1 MLRNELDKKNF
12 EIYKKIGEKIA
23 LKRKK
28 KRRKV
33 QGISKKLNINVV
45 FLDLIEEGNFLKIPK
60 HVPRLGFVRS
70 YAKYLEV
77 DISKELSEISSS
89 NTIGFKNKNE
99 KFVINKGFEKFASFL
114 LFLILLLTILFF
126 FNIACVRSYYSI
138 IFLQLSRAGHFG
150 TF

>member
-1 MLRNELDKKNF
+1 MMPRNELDKENF

-89 NTIGFKNKNE
+89 NTTGFKNENK

-126 FNIACVRSYYSI
+126 FK
-138 IFLQLSRAGHFG
+138 
-150 TF
+150 

>member
-1 MLRNELDKKNF
+1 MLRNELDQKNF

-23 LKRKK
+23 LQRKK

-33 QGISKKLNINVV
+33 EGISKKLNINVV

-89 NTIGFKNKNE
+89 NTTGFKNENK

-126 FNIACVRSYYSI
+126 FK
-138 IFLQLSRAGHFG
+138 
-150 TF
+150 

>member
-77 DISKELSEISSS
+77 DISRELSEISSS
-89 NTIGFKNKNE
+89 NTIGFKNENK
-99 KFVINKGFEKFASFL
+99 KIILKKGFEKFASFL

-126 FNIACVRSYYSI
+126 FN
-138 IFLQLSRAGHFG
+138 
-150 TF
+150 

>member
-1 MLRNELDKKNF
+1 MMIRNELDKENY

-33 QGISKKLNINVV
+33 QGISKKLNINVD

-89 NTIGFKNKNE
+89 NTTGFKNENK

-126 FNIACVRSYYSI
+126 F
-138 IFLQLSRAGHFG
+138 
-150 TF
+150 

>member
-1 MLRNELDKKNF
+1 MMLRNELDKKNF

-33 QGISKKLNINVV
+33 QGISKKLNINVD

-114 LFLILLLTILFF
+114 LFLILLLTLLFF
-126 FNIACVRSYYSI
+126 FN
-138 IFLQLSRAGHFG
+138 
-150 TF
+150 

>member
-1 MLRNELDKKNF
+1 MMPRNELDKENF
-12 EIYKKIGEKIA
+12 KIYKKIGEKIA

-89 NTIGFKNKNE
+89 NTTVFKNENK

-126 FNIACVRSYYSI
+126 FK
-138 IFLQLSRAGHFG
+138 
-150 TF
+150 

>member
-1 MLRNELDKKNF
+1 MPRNELDKENF

-89 NTIGFKNKNE
+89 NTTGFKNENK

-114 LFLILLLTILFF
+114 LFLILLLTALFF
-126 FNIACVRSYYSI
+126 FN
-138 IFLQLSRAGHFG
+138 
-150 TF
+150 

>member
-23 LKRKK
+23 LQRKK

-33 QGISKKLNINVV
+33 EGISKKLNINVV

-60 HVPRLGFVRS
+60 HIPRLGFVRS

-89 NTIGFKNKNE
+89 NTTGFKNENK

-114 LFLILLLTILFF
+114 LFLILLLTVLFF
-126 FNIACVRSYYSI
+126 FN
-138 IFLQLSRAGHFG
+138 
-150 TF
+150 

>member
-23 LKRKK
+23 LQRKK

-33 QGISKKLNINVV
+33 EGISKKLNINVV

-60 HVPRLGFVRS
+60 HIPRLGFVRS

-77 DISKELSEISSS
+77 DISRELSEISSS
-89 NTIGFKNKNE
+89 NTIGFKNENK
-99 KFVINKGFEKFASFL
+99 KIIIQKGFDKFASFL
-114 LFLILLLTILFF
+114 LFLILLLTVLFF
-126 FNIACVRSYYSI
+126 FN
-138 IFLQLSRAGHFG
+138 
-150 TF
+150 

>member
-23 LKRKK
+23 LQRKK

-33 QGISKKLNINVV
+33 EGISKKLNINVV

-60 HVPRLGFVRS
+60 HIPRLGFVRS

-77 DISKELSEISSS
+77 DISGELSEISSS
-89 NTIGFKNKNE
+89 NTIGFKNENK
-99 KFVINKGFEKFASFL
+99 KIILKKGFEKFASFL
-114 LFLILLLTILFF
+114 LFLILLLTVLFF
-126 FNIACVRSYYSI
+126 FN
-138 IFLQLSRAGHFG
+138 
-150 TF
+150 

>member
-1 MLRNELDKKNF
+1 MMLRNELDKENF

-89 NTIGFKNKNE
+89 NTTVFKNENK

-126 FNIACVRSYYSI
+126 FK
-138 IFLQLSRAGHFG
+138 
-150 TF
+150 

>member
-1 MLRNELDKKNF
+1 MMIRNELDKKNF

-114 LFLILLLTILFF
+114 LFLILLSTILFF
-126 FNIACVRSYYSI
+126 FK
-138 IFLQLSRAGHFG
+138 
-150 TF
+150 

>member
-1 MLRNELDKKNF
+1 MMLRNELDKENF

-33 QGISKKLNINVV
+33 QGISKKLNINVD

-89 NTIGFKNKNE
+89 NTIGFKNENK

-126 FNIACVRSYYSI
+126 FK
-138 IFLQLSRAGHFG
+138 
-150 TF
+150 

>member
-1 MLRNELDKKNF
+1 MLNNELDKTNS
-12 EIYKKIGEKIA
+12 EIFIKIGEKIA
-23 LKRKK
+23 EKRKK

-77 DISKELSEISSS
+77 DISRELSEISSS
-89 NTIGFKNKNE
+89 NSTGFKNE
-99 KFVINKGFEKFASFL
+99 NKKIILNKSFEKLSYIL

-126 FNIACVRSYYSI
+126 FN
-138 IFLQLSRAGHFG
+138 
-150 TF
+150 

>member
-1 MLRNELDKKNF
+1 MPRNELDKENF

-89 NTIGFKNKNE
+89 NTIGFKNENK

-114 LFLILLLTILFF
+114 FFLILLLTILFF
-126 FNIACVRSYYSI
+126 FK
-138 IFLQLSRAGHFG
+138 
-150 TF
+150 

>member
-1 MLRNELDKKNF
+1 MMPRNELDKENF

-33 QGISKKLNINVV
+33 KGISKKLNINVV

-89 NTIGFKNKNE
+89 NTTGFKNENK

-126 FNIACVRSYYSI
+126 FK
-138 IFLQLSRAGHFG
+138 
-150 TF
+150 

>member
-1 MLRNELDKKNF
+1 MLRNELDQKNF

-33 QGISKKLNINVV
+33 QGISKKLNINVD

-60 HVPRLGFVRS
+60 HVPRLGFVKS

-77 DISKELSEISSS
+77 DISGELSEIASS
-89 NTIGFKNKNE
+89 NNIGSKNEGEKIIIYRGFK
-99 KFVINKGFEKFASFL
+99 KFASFL
-114 LFLILLLTILFF
+114 LFLTLLLTVLFF
-126 FNIACVRSYYSI
+126 FN
-138 IFLQLSRAGHFG
+138 
-150 TF
+150 

>member
-1 MLRNELDKKNF
+1 MMPRNELDKENF

-89 NTIGFKNKNE
+89 NTIGFKNENK

-114 LFLILLLTILFF
+114 FFLILLLTILFF
-126 FNIACVRSYYSI
+126 FK
-138 IFLQLSRAGHFG
+138 
-150 TF
+150 

>member
-1 MLRNELDKKNF
+1 MMLRNELDKKNF

-89 NTIGFKNKNE
+89 NTIGFKNENK

-114 LFLILLLTILFF
+114 FFLILLLTILFF
-126 FNIACVRSYYSI
+126 FK
-138 IFLQLSRAGHFG
+138 
-150 TF
+150 

>member
-1 MLRNELDKKNF
+1 MMPRNELDKENF

-45 FLDLIEEGNFLKIPK
+45 FLDLMEEGNFLKIPK

-89 NTIGFKNKNE
+89 NTTGFKNENK
-99 KFVINKGFEKFASFL
+99 KFVINAGFEKFASFL
-114 LFLILLLTILFF
+114 FFLILLLTILFF
-126 FNIACVRSYYSI
+126 FK
-138 IFLQLSRAGHFG
+138 
-150 TF
+150 

>member
-33 QGISKKLNINVV
+33 QGISKKLNINVD

-60 HVPRLGFVRS
+60 HVPRLGFVKS

-77 DISKELSEISSS
+77 DISGELSEIASSD
-89 NTIGFKNKNE
+89 TIGFKNEGE
-99 KFVINKGFEKFASFL
+99 KIILYRGFKKFASFL
-114 LFLILLLTILFF
+114 LFLILLLTVLFF
-126 FNIACVRSYYSI
+126 FN
-138 IFLQLSRAGHFG
+138 
-150 TF
+150 

>member
-77 DISKELSEISSS
+77 DISRELSEISSS
-89 NTIGFKNKNE
+89 NTIGFKNENQKIII
-99 KFVINKGFEKFASFL
+99 KKSFEKFASFL
-114 LFLILLLTILFF
+114 LFLILLLTVLFF
-126 FNIACVRSYYSI
+126 FN
-138 IFLQLSRAGHFG
+138 
-150 TF
+150 

>member
-23 LKRKK
+23 LQRKK

-33 QGISKKLNINVV
+33 EGISKKLNINVV

-60 HVPRLGFVRS
+60 HIPRLGFVRS

-77 DISKELSEISSS
+77 DISRELSEISSS
-89 NTIGFKNKNE
+89 NNTGFKNE
-99 KFVINKGFEKFASFL
+99 NKKIILNKSFEKLSYFL

-126 FNIACVRSYYSI
+126 FN
-138 IFLQLSRAGHFG
+138 
-150 TF
+150 

>member
-1 MLRNELDKKNF
+1 MMLRNELDKKNF

-89 NTIGFKNKNE
+89 NTTGFKNENK

-126 FNIACVRSYYSI
+126 FK
-138 IFLQLSRAGHFG
+138 
-150 TF
+150 

>member
-1 MLRNELDKKNF
+1 MLRNELDQKNF

-89 NTIGFKNKNE
+89 NTISFKNENK
-99 KFVINKGFEKFASFL
+99 KFVINEGFEKFASFL
-114 LFLILLLTILFF
+114 FFLILLLTILFF
-126 FNIACVRSYYSI
+126 FK
-138 IFLQLSRAGHFG
+138 
-150 TF
+150 